1 MNNNNYYNNNQ
12 EENKKKVD
20 FQYKLKL
27 RTAII
32 GFILYLLLST
42 NTSFKILN
50 LILKSIFSYNYIE
63 IINEKNEISFIAK
76 FIMAV
81 IIFIILFIF

>member
-1 MNNNNYYNNNQ
+1 MNSFSSNEKQ
-12 EENKKKVD
+12 EKIMK

-42 NTSFKILN
+42 TTSFKILN
-50 LILKSIFSYNYIE
+50 LIFNQFISSHYE
-63 IINEKNEISFIAK
+63 TIINEKNEPSFIAK
-76 FIMAV
+76 LIMAF
-81 IIFIILFIF
+81 IIAIILFIF

>member
-1 MNNNNYYNNNQ
+1 MDITN
-12 EENKKKVD
+12 EKKEDTKIV

-42 NTSFKILN
+42 ETSFKILQN
-50 LILKSIFSYNYIE
+50 K
-63 IINEKNEISFIAK
+63 
-76 FIMAV
+76 IMM
-81 IIFIILFIF
+81 FLF